1 MNQKVWDTLYS
12 KSSVGKIIEWK
23 ISVIENTDFSE
34 IITETGQ
41 KDGVKTKHVKKILKG
56 KNIGKKNETTHFTQ
70 AVQEAQSKWNKK
82 KETSVIDLDDS
93 ITFEMRPMLAHKFK
107 DYKHKLKYP
116 VYVQPKLD
124 GYRSLFNPNTNKFY
138 TRTGKEF
145 SNVDYLKNELEK
157 LNLNKNYILD
167 GELYNHNVKFEEFGC
182 LRQIKNKNVNVNIEY
197 HVYDLID
204 TLDLKKSFNERF
216 KILKEII
223 GESNSLI
230 KLVDTRIAKTEKEI
244 NNLHQ
249 INIEENYEGT
259 MIRNDSVYKINY
271 RSQDLLKLK
280 DFDDF
285 EFKIV
290 GFEEEHD
297 TLTNEKMIIF
307 ICETSDKKTFKVG
320 SKGTK
325 KERKLLLENVNNNKE
340 NYIGKLLSVQ
350 YFGLTDNGIP
360 RFPKTL
366 RNVNESIREDE

>member
-12 KSSVGKIIEWK
+12 KSSTGKIIEWK
-23 ISVIENTDFSE
+23 IYVIENDNFSE

-41 KDGVKTKHVKKILKG
+41 KDGVKTKHVKKVLKG

-82 KETSVIDLDDS
+82 KETSVINLDES
-93 ITFEMRPMLAHKFK
+93 ITFEMRPMLAHNYR

-145 SNVDYLKNELEK
+145 SNVDYLKEELKK
-157 LNLNKNYILD
+157 LNICKNYILD
-167 GELYNHNVKFEEFGC
+167 GELYNHSIKFEEFGC

-197 HVYDLID
+197 HVYDVID
-204 TLDLKKSFNERF
+204 TSDLNKSFEDRF
-216 KILKEII
+216 HILKGLIS
-223 GESNSLI
+223 ESNSQI
-230 KLVDTRIAKTEKEI
+230 KLVETRIAQTEKEI
-244 NNLHQ
+244 NKLHQ
-249 INIEENYEGT
+249 KYIEENYEGT
-259 MIRNDSVYKINY
+259 MIRNNSVYKVNY

-280 DFDDF
+280 DFDDS

-290 GFEEEHD
+290 DFEEEFD

-307 ICETSDKKTFKVG
+307 ICETIDKKTFKVG

-325 KERKLLLENVNNNKE
+325 KERKILLDNVINNREK
-340 NYIGKLLSVQ
+340 YFGKLLSVQ

-366 RNVNESIREDE
+366 RNVNDSIREDE